1 MNQPKISIII
11 PVHNDGEYLVRC
23 LDSVVN
29 QTLKEIEVIC
39 IDDASTDSSFQI
51 LNKYKETFPFIII
64 IKLNVNSSAFVAR
77 IEGVRKATG
86 KYIMFLDGDDCLSSN
101 ACKKLYA
108 ISEKKKVDILNFS
121 SKVINAGATKNTI
134 IQMNKRLVPY
144 YGRLKGYE
152 IMDFSYIYHVINWNL
167 WNKIFTNEVC
177 KKAIENLDYGYFPKA
192 NDLVF
197 FFAICSYAKSYLG
210 LHTSPYYYYYYG
222 AGSTGRKLIDLD
234 NLERLAAKRNAAKY
248 LQNYIEIRTI
258 NDEYRSIYQN
268 LDTRFLDDV
277 LSHWIN
283 HLPEDKLLEGYK
295 IIRSYWDDDEI
306 VNHIIRNHSKT
317 YKKIVDF
324 LKSQESLSKYMTIS
338 NNSNTDHIQYSK
350 KSCKKPLELLQSKIS
365 KSLIIIRKYG
375 LHVFLGFLRYRI
387 NM

>member
-1 MNQPKISIII
+1 MVPPQ
-11 PVHNDGEYLVRC
+11 R
-23 LDSVVN
+23 
-29 QTLKEIEVIC
+29 T
-39 IDDASTDSSFQI
+39 T
-51 LNKYKETFPFIII
+51 
-64 IKLNVNSSAFVAR
+64 SANYFA
-77 IEGVRKATG
+77 IFKDE
-86 KYIMFLDGDDCLSSN
+86 SSN
-101 ACKKLYA
+101 NTQVVAVRPGVIYSTSDFAHLKFVNDATVAFIQKRTA
-108 ISEKKKVDILNFS
+108 DGHRETISP
-121 SKVINAGATKNTI
+121 
-134 IQMNKRLVPY
+134 R
-144 YGRLKGYE
+144 GR
-152 IMDFSYIYHVINWNL
+152 
-167 WNKIFTNEVC
+167 
-177 KKAIENLDYGYFPKA
+177 
-192 NDLVF
+192 
-197 FFAICSYAKSYLG
+197 
-210 LHTSPYYYYYYG
+210 SPYYYYYYG